1 VNQIGNRFCGMC
13 GIGLPLESAKR
24 SKHDPVTTFAEEA
37 SKPAVPSRSGVVI
50 EMPRAESRTETSQSE
65 NFFPPAADMVP
76 EVPLDEYVKSFRYV
90 QPADPEQI
98 TMRGEAEILPSQ
110 TPVAMDASA
119 TIPVETGTAADTD
132 SISPK
137 GDVRERLGL
146 EDSPAGDER
155 SDRPR
160 FLDFRDPALPPV
172 KPEATESTRP
182 PSFREL
188 SDKLPVAAQLSGET
202 EASKPSRGSWQT
214 CFAVLPVFEALG
226 VLEYAALGVLGVSLG
241 GYALHEHRI
250 TQSLA
255 AQNEQAVASLNATHS
270 QIDSLTVTVNALAAR
285 PELPPTPA
293 PDPDTTIVYRTFGPR
308 HRTEDPGL
316 KKLQSQLDAQ
326 GEAIEDTRSDLA
338 ITQSDLTSTRSEL
351 TGSSARRHD
360 ELVLLQKKGERNYYE
375 FDIYKSKQ
383 FQKEGPLGIRLKKA
397 NTNHQYADLELLIE
411 DRDLS
416 QKHVNLYQPAMF
428 YTRDSQPP
436 VELVINSIGKDHIH
450 GYVSKPK
457 YRQAELASMGNGN
470 TQATTVASQTSTNAD
485 AQSPPR

>member
-1 VNQIGNRFCGMC
+1 MTNQLGQMR
-13 GIGLPLESAKR
+13 SAFSKR
-24 SKHDPVTTFAEEA
+24 
-37 SKPAVPSRSGVVI
+37 I
-50 EMPRAESRTETSQSE
+50 
-65 NFFPPAADMVP
+65 AA
-76 EVPLDEYVKSFRYV
+76 Y
-90 QPADPEQI
+90 
-98 TMRGEAEILPSQ
+98 
-110 TPVAMDASA
+110 
-119 TIPVETGTAADTD
+119 
-132 SISPK
+132 
-137 GDVRERLGL
+137 
-146 EDSPAGDER
+146 AG
-155 SDRPR
+155 
-160 FLDFRDPALPPV
+160 
-172 KPEATESTRP
+172 
-182 PSFREL
+182 
-188 SDKLPVAAQLSGET
+188 
-202 EASKPSRGSWQT
+202 
-214 CFAVLPVFEALG
+214 
-226 VLEYAALGVLGVSLG
+226 LGVLGLSLG
-241 GYALHEHRI
+241 GYALHEHRV

-255 AQNEQAVASLNATHS
+255 AQNEQVAASLNATRS
-270 QIDSLTVTVNALAAR
+270 QIDSLTAAVNALAAR
-285 PELPPTPA
+285 PELPPPPA
-293 PDPDTTIVYRTFGPR
+293 PEPTIVYRTVRPR

-326 GEAIEDTRSDLA
+326 GKAIEDTRSDLA
-338 ITQSDLTSTRSEL
+338 ITQSDLTSTRTEL
-351 TGSSARRHD
+351 TGSIARTHE

-470 TQATTVASQTSTNAD
+470 TQATTVASHTSTNAD